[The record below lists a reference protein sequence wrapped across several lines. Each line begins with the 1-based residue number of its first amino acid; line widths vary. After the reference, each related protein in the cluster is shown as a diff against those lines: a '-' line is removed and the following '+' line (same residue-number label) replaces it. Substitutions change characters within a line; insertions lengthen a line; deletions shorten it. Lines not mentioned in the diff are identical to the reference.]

1 MTTPIH
7 EYPPVEQKYVAVRRY
22 KLSIGINVF
31 ERLLERLG
39 LTEKEFTVEYGEKLI
54 GIIGIRADKNHICFF
69 FVDGIYHRQGVG
81 RRMFHYLLNDYV
93 GKTITLNSSPYGV
106 PFYKTIGFVSRDEE
120 KTING
125 IRFTP
130 MEYRTGKP

>member
-1 MTTPIH
+1 MESQHSELKHFIRRLSENEIPAALELAWRIFTEFETPDYEPEGTREFQKCLHVDAYLTGI
-7 EYPPVEQKYVAVRRY
+7 EYYGA
-22 KLSIGINVF
+22 F
-31 ERLLERLG
+31 D
-39 LTEKEFTVEYGEKLI
+39 GEKLI

-69 FVDGIYHRQGVG
+69 FVDGSYHRQGVG
-81 RRMFHYLLNDYV
+81 RRMFRYLLNDY
-93 GKTITLNSSPYGV
+93 GG
-106 PFYKTIGFVSRDEE
+106 

>member
-1 MTTPIH
+1 MEFQKCLHDDVYLTGI
-7 EYPPVEQKYVAVRRY
+7 EYYGA
-22 KLSIGINVF
+22 F
-31 ERLLERLG
+31 D
-39 LTEKEFTVEYGEKLI
+39 GEKLI

-130 MEYRTGKP
+130 MEYRTGKL

>member
-39 LTEKEFTVEYGEKLI
+39 LTEKEFVSEYGERLI
-54 GIIGIRADKNHICFF
+54 GNPALFNHEVTEILREIIWRNRH
-69 FVDGIYHRQGVG
+69 
-81 RRMFHYLLNDYV
+81 
-93 GKTITLNSSPYGV
+93 
-106 PFYKTIGFVSRDEE
+106 DE
-120 KTING
+120 
-125 IRFTP
+125 
-130 MEYRTGKP
+130 